1 MTHKDV
7 RFEQAGTLFNLG
19 KTIYC
24 FQGHSVL
31 GAGFLYSLVRIKLYF
46 L

>member
-19 KTIYC
+19 MTINC
-24 FQGHSVL
+24 FQDHNVL
-31 GAGFLYSLVRIKLYF
+31 GVGVIRFAGKN
-46 L
+46 